1 MVKKCTIISL
11 GMFLGIVFFAA
22 NDLAAA
28 VTKLNEIRGGQ
39 HKGYIRLVLDAE
51 GARPLKIGPVT
62 AESVTIAYEQ
72 LELMREP
79 SVLFRS
85 MIRGAA
91 NISHHRQADR
101 SVIAIRFKTPNT
113 AVRSF
118 TMGGNATEKGTYR
131 LILDLYPAGS
141 AAAGPGELVPRA
153 SAKADIPAST
163 SALTPAGSPSHQAV
177 AETNERPLPVAESL
191 QQIEALLP
199 KVLITKSTSH
209 TVRNEMASGV
219 PKQGIQPAEPMPKTR
234 TEGKNENLLNPPLPE
249 KIAPVAA
256 PKQPSIGNELRG
268 GEDQS
273 ITVSQGDIPMAVKPA
288 HMLTVQPPQS
298 GINSLMQRQSVSHV
312 RSRPMYKQESIGLVG
327 LTLKLLSIALSCL
340 VILFLHRANKIATNR
355 YEALMQSK
363 QTRSTRQHR

>member
-11 GMFLGIVFFAA
+11 GIFLGIVLLSA
-22 NDLAAA
+22 DGLAAA

-51 GARPLKIGPVT
+51 GARPLKIGPAT

-91 NISHHRQADR
+91 DISHHRQADR
-101 SVIAIRFKTPNT
+101 SVITIRFKNPNT
-113 AVRSF
+113 VVRSF

-199 KVLITKSTSH
+199 KVLITESASQ
-209 TVRNEMASGV
+209 TVRDEMAAGE
-219 PKQGIQPAEPMPKTR
+219 PKQGIHPAELTPRTR
-234 TEGKNENLLNPPLPE
+234 IKGKNENLMHRPLPE
-249 KIAPVAA
+249 KTSQVAA
-256 PKQPSIGNELRG
+256 AEQPSIRNEYRG
-268 GEDQS
+268 GKEPS
-273 ITVSQGDIPMAVKPA
+273 NFVSKMDIPMAVKPA
-288 HMLTVQPPQS
+288 HMLSVQPPLS
-298 GINSLMQRQSVSHV
+298 GTINVMPRQAVSQETKG
-312 RSRPMYKQESIGLVG
+312 PMHYHESIGLVG
-327 LTLKLLSIALSCL
+327 HALKLLSIALSCL
-340 VILFLHRANKIATNR
+340 VILFLHRANKMATHR

-363 QTRSTRQHR
+363 QTHSTRSPV